1 MLALSPNLPLVL
13 QFNSYQNQK
22 TGWAHLNGIQILR
35 LCELEAPGLLEA
47 AWG

>member
-1 MLALSPNLPLVL
+1 MLAVSPNLPLVL

-22 TGWAHLNGIQILR
+22 TGWAHLNGIKILSF
-35 LCELEAPGLLEA
+35 CEPEAPGLLEA